1 MKLEMVIPNIVSISE
16 PAIANTVSNA
26 AAVMMAIFETAF
38 LSFFSIFSV
47 RAINRGTLP
56 MGSITTKRAIV
67 DLIKFSKKSGGITNT
82 GNDNADDADDDND
95 NNNISMNVMYF
106 WLILFSECILIC
118 YSTTPDLYVFYTV
131 FVS

>member
-1 MKLEMVIPNIVSISE
+1 MVIPNIVSISE

-56 MGSITTKRAIV
+56 IGSITTKRAIV

-82 GNDNADDADDDND
+82 GNDNGCDDDND
-95 NNNISMNVMYF
+95 SNNISMNIM
-106 WLILFSECILIC
+106 
-118 YSTTPDLYVFYTV
+118 T
-131 FVS
+131 